1 VIEKMAE
8 SLEKL
13 HNRIL
18 SDARLKAAGIV
29 EQAEEKSK
37 QILEESQTQAQRDAN
52 DILSRASLEA
62 ESIRRSIL
70 SSRIRANRLRILDEK
85 NKIVQSVLKSVEQR
99 LSDVARS
106 DQFESTLKRLVLEA
120 VEAVGAENAVV
131 KVGFRNADKKS
142 LQSLGQTLPKGTQF
156 LADEAVIDDL
166 GGVIATD
173 SEGKMVF
180 NNSLK
185 ARIERLDNQLLTTI
199 SSTIFGE

>member
-1 VIEKMAE
+1 VVEKMAE
-8 SLEKL
+8 SLDKL

-37 QILEESQTQAQRDAN
+37 QLLEESQTQAQRDAN

-62 ESIRRSIL
+62 ESVRRSIL

-99 LSDVARS
+99 LSDVSKS
-106 DQFESTLKRLVLEA
+106 DEFESMLKRLVSEA
-120 VEAVGAENAVV
+120 VEAVGADNAVV

-142 LQSLGQTLPKGTQF
+142 LESLGQTLSKGTRF
-156 LADEAVIDDL
+156 LTDENVIDDL

-173 SEGKMVF
+173 AEGKMVF
-180 NNSLK
+180 NNSFK
-185 ARIERLDNQLLTTI
+185 ARIERMDNQLLTAI

>member
-1 VIEKMAE
+1 MAE

-37 QILEESQTQAQRDAN
+37 QILDESRAQAQRDAI
-52 DILSRASLEA
+52 DILSRAGLEA
-62 ESIRRSIL
+62 ESIRKSIL
-70 SSRIRANRLRILDEK
+70 SYRIRANRLRILEEK
-85 NKIVQSVLKSVEQR
+85 NKIVQSILKSVEQR
-99 LSDVARS
+99 LSDIART

-120 VEAVGAENAVV
+120 VEAVGTDNAVV
-131 KVGFRNADKKS
+131 KVGFRNAEKKG
-142 LQSLGQTLPKGTQF
+142 LQSLGQSLPKGTKF
-156 LADEAVIDDL
+156 LADETVIDEL
-166 GGVIATD
+166 GGVIASD
-173 SEGKMVF
+173 PEGKMSF
-180 NNSLK
+180 NNSFK

>member
-1 VIEKMAE
+1 MSE

-37 QILEESQTQAQRDAN
+37 QILEEAKAQAQRDAN

-70 SSRIRANRLRILDEK
+70 SSRIRTNRLRILDDK

-99 LSDVARS
+99 LSDIAS
-106 DQFESTLKRLVLEA
+106 TDQFEPTLKRLVLEA
-120 VEAVGAENAVV
+120 VEAVGTDNALV
-131 KVGFRNADKKS
+131 KVGFRNAQKKN
-142 LQSLGQTLPKGTQF
+142 LQSLGQSLPKGTKL
-156 LADEAVIDDL
+156 LADDTPIDDL
-166 GGVIATD
+166 GGVVASD
-173 SEGKMVF
+173 PEGKTIF
-180 NNSLK
+180 NNSFK
-185 ARIERLDNQLLTTI
+185 ARIERLDNQLLATI
-199 SSTIFGE
+199 ASTIFG

>member
-1 VIEKMAE
+1 MAE

-37 QILEESQTQAQRDAN
+37 QILDESRAQAQRDAI
-52 DILSRASLEA
+52 DILSRAGLEA

-70 SSRIRANRLRILDEK
+70 SSRIRANRLRILEEK

-99 LSDVARS
+99 LSDIART

-120 VEAVGAENAVV
+120 VEAVGTDNAVV
-131 KVGFRNADKKS
+131 KVGFRNAEKKG
-142 LQSLGQTLPKGTQF
+142 LQSLGQSLPKGTKF
-156 LADEAVIDDL
+156 LADETVIDEL
-166 GGVIATD
+166 GGVIVSD
-173 SEGKMVF
+173 PEGKMSF
-180 NNSLK
+180 NNSFK

-199 SSTIFGE
+199 SSTVFGE

>member
-1 VIEKMAE
+1 MSE

-37 QILEESQTQAQRDAN
+37 QILEEAKAQAQRDAN

-62 ESIRRSIL
+62 ESIRRNIL
-70 SSRIRANRLRILDEK
+70 SSRIRTNRLRILDEK
-85 NKIVQSVLKSVEQR
+85 NKIVQSVLRSVEQR
-99 LSDVARS
+99 LSDIAGT
-106 DQFESTLKRLVLEA
+106 DQFESTLKRLALEA
-120 VEAVGAENAVV
+120 VEAVGTSNALV
-131 KVGFRNADKKS
+131 KVSFRNAEKKS
-142 LQSLGQTLPKGTQF
+142 LQSLGQSLPKGTKL
-156 LADEAVIDDL
+156 LAADTPIDDL
-166 GGVIATD
+166 GGVVVND
-173 SEGKMVF
+173 PEGKTIF
-180 NNSLK
+180 NNSFK

>member
-1 VIEKMAE
+1 MSE

-37 QILEESQTQAQRDAN
+37 QILEESRAQTQRDAN
-52 DILSRASLEA
+52 DILARASLEA

-70 SSRIRANRLRILDEK
+70 SSRIRANRLRILEEK

-99 LSDVARS
+99 LSDIARS

-120 VEAVGAENAVV
+120 VEAVGTDSAVV
-131 KVGFRNADKKS
+131 KVGFRNAERKS
-142 LQSLGQTLPKGTQF
+142 LQSLGQTLPKGTRF
-156 LADEAVIDDL
+156 LVDETVTDDL
-166 GGVIATD
+166 GGVVASD
-173 SEGKMVF
+173 PEGKTVC
-180 NNSLK
+180 NNSFK

>member
-1 VIEKMAE
+1 MAE

-37 QILEESQTQAQRDAN
+37 QILDESRAQAQRDASE
-52 DILSRASLEA
+52 ILSRASLEA
-62 ESIRRSIL
+62 ENIRRSIL
-70 SSRIRANRLRILDEK
+70 SSRIRANRLRILEEK

-99 LSDVARS
+99 LSDIAGT

-120 VEAVGAENAVV
+120 VQAVGTDNALVR
-131 KVGFRNADKKS
+131 VGFRNAEKKG
-142 LQSLGQTLPKGTQF
+142 LQSLGQSLPKGTKL
-156 LADEAVIDDL
+156 LADETAIDEL
-166 GGVIATD
+166 GGVIASD
-173 SEGKMVF
+173 PEGKMSF
-180 NNSLK
+180 NNSFK